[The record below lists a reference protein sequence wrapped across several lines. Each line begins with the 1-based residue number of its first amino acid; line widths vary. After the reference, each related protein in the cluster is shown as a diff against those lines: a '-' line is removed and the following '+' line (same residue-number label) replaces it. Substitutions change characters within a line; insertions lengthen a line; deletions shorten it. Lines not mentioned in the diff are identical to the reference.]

1 VVLVKKVGFGT
12 IRGWAASDWWLPR
25 ASRISRAKP
34 TKNKGRIT
42 GCSGTARAGSGL
54 WRPVAAGASGAG
66 LSVKLPNRIFAV
78 FMPES
83 APLLLRAAR
92 GEQVERPPVWMM
104 RQAGRYMKVYRDL
117 RDRHPGF
124 RERSENPD
132 LSYEISMQPFHAF
145 EPDGVI
151 LFSDILTP
159 LPGMGIDF
167 DIIESKGPIIEP
179 AIRTQAQV
187 NALRP
192 LDPAEALPFVGEVLG
207 RLRSSVGNQAAVLGF
222 VGAPWTLAAYA
233 VEGKSSKTYAVI
245 KAMAFREPALLH
257 QLLGHLADSIATYVR
272 YQIDS
277 GAQVVQL
284 FDSWAGQ
291 LSPIDYDVFAA
302 PYQKRVI
309 DQVKATHPDTPLILY
324 ISGSAGVL
332 ERMARTG
339 VDIISLDWTVDMAD
353 GLARLPAHLG
363 VQGNVDPGLLF
374 GTPEGIRERIFDTV
388 LKASGRRHILNLGH
402 GILPGTPEDNAR
414 VFFETGKAVRELM
427 GAAV

>member
-1 VVLVKKVGFGT
+1 M
-12 IRGWAASDWWLPR
+12 AS
-25 ASRISRAKP
+25 I
-34 TKNKGRIT
+34 
-42 GCSGTARAGSGL
+42 
-54 WRPVAAGASGAG
+54 
-66 LSVKLPNRIFAV
+66 
-78 FMPES
+78 

-145 EPDGVI
+145 RPDGVI

-167 DIIESKGPIIEP
+167 DIIESQGPIIEP
-179 AIRTQAQV
+179 PIRSREQV
-187 NALRP
+187 DALRP
-192 LDPAEALPFVGEVLG
+192 LDPAESLPFVGEVLG
-207 RLRSSVGNQAAVLGF
+207 RLRQSVGNEAAVLGF

-233 VEGKSSKTYAVI
+233 VEGKSSKNYAVI
-245 KAMAFREPALLH
+245 KAMAFREPELLH
-257 QLLGHLADSIATYVR
+257 RLLDHLADSIATYVR

-332 ERMARTG
+332 ERMGRTG
-339 VDIISLDWTVDMAD
+339 IDIVSLDWTVDMAD
-353 GLARLPAHLG
+353 GLARLPQHIG

-374 GTPEGIRERIFDTV
+374 GTPEAIRARILDTV
-388 LKASGRRHILNLGH
+388 RKARGRRHILNLGH
-402 GILPGTPEDNAR
+402 GILPGTPEENAR
-414 VFFETGKAVRELM
+414 VFFETGKAVNELL
-427 GAAV
+427 GATV

>member
-1 VVLVKKVGFGT
+1 M
-12 IRGWAASDWWLPR
+12 AS
-25 ASRISRAKP
+25 I
-34 TKNKGRIT
+34 
-42 GCSGTARAGSGL
+42 
-54 WRPVAAGASGAG
+54 
-66 LSVKLPNRIFAV
+66 
-78 FMPES
+78 

-145 EPDGVI
+145 RPDGVI

-167 DIIESKGPIIEP
+167 DIIESQGPIIEP
-179 AIRTQAQV
+179 PIRSREQV
-187 NALRP
+187 DALRP
-192 LDPAEALPFVGEVLG
+192 LDPAESLPFVGEVLG
-207 RLRSSVGNQAAVLGF
+207 RLRQSVGNEAAVLGF

-233 VEGKSSKTYAVI
+233 VEGKSSKNYAVI
-245 KAMAFREPALLH
+245 KAMAFREPELLH
-257 QLLGHLADSIATYVR
+257 RLLDHLADSIATYVR

-332 ERMARTG
+332 ERMGRTG
-339 VDIISLDWTVDMAD
+339 IDIVSLDWTVDMAD
-353 GLARLPAHLG
+353 GLARLPQHIG

-374 GTPEGIRERIFDTV
+374 GTPEAIRGRILDTV
-388 LKASGRRHILNLGH
+388 RKARGRRHILNLGH
-402 GILPGTPEDNAR
+402 GILPGTPEENAR
-414 VFFETGKAVRELM
+414 VFFETGKAVNELL
-427 GAAV
+427 GATV